1 MQMCQDELK
10 EVLSPTIIQE
20 RIQALGRQITLD
32 YAGRS
37 LVLVGVLKGAFIF
50 LADLCRAIDLP
61 IQVDF
66 VRMASYGSKQESSG
80 RISFTKDIELDIKG
94 KDVLVVEDIIDTGH
108 TIKYLKEVLTLHQ
121 PASVRICCL
130 IDKHERRE
138 VAIQADYVGFEV
150 KHGFL
155 VGYGLDF
162 AEDYRCLPGVFHLNP
177 GHRPKAFQPSD
188 R

>member
-1 MQMCQDELK
+1 MCKDELQ
-10 EVLSPTIIQE
+10 EVLSAEVIRE
-20 RIQALGRQITLD
+20 RILAMGRQITSD

-50 LADLCRAIDLP
+50 MADLCRAIDLP
-61 IQVDF
+61 VQVDF
-66 VRMASYGSKQESSG
+66 VRMASYGFNQESSG
-80 RISFTKDIELDIKG
+80 SISFTKDIELNIKG

-108 TIKYLKEVLTLHQ
+108 TIKYLKEVLALHQ

-130 IDKHERRE
+130 IDKHERRQ
-138 VAIQADYVGFEV
+138 VDIQADYVGFDV
-150 KHGFL
+150 KKGFL

-162 AEDYRCLPGVFHLNP
+162 AENYRCLPGVFHLNP
-177 GHRPKAFQPSD
+177 GHTPKAFQPSD

>member
-1 MQMCQDELK
+1 MCKDELK
-10 EVLSPTIIQE
+10 EVLSAEAIKE
-20 RIQALGRQITLD
+20 RIQALGRQITED
-32 YAGRS
+32 YAGKP
-37 LVLVGVLKGAFIF
+37 LVLIGVLKGAFIF

-61 IQVDF
+61 LQVDF

-80 RISFTKDIELDIKG
+80 RISFTKDIELDISG

-108 TIKYLKEVLTLHQ
+108 TIKYLKEVLMLHH

-138 VAIQADYVGFEV
+138 VDIKADYVGFDV
-150 KHGFL
+150 KQGFL

-177 GHRPKAFQPSD
+177 GHKPRAFQPSD